1 MFCPVCRADYPS
13 DWKRCPKDEAVLL
26 RSQTIG
32 KYRVEGLLGVGGMGA
47 VYRAI
52 NPDTK
57 ANVAIKV
64 MNAALENSD
73 AARARF
79 VREAAAVGALRTAH
93 VASIY
98 DFGSEA
104 DGAMYLV
111 MEFLQGHGLRSEI
124 ASGEHTIPLPRFA
137 MILDGALRGL
147 SAAHRAGIVHRDL
160 KPENIFI
167 ATNDDGEIPK
177 LLDFGIARVKSR
189 DSDLTHSGA
198 IMGTP
203 GYMAPEQVGGA
214 RGSIGPWTDIYAM
227 GVIGYEMLTGI
238 SPFAGDTMNEVLM
251 KIIDRRFTPLPEA
264 RPGLPAALYALI
276 DQCLLSDPSQRPADA
291 DAMRER
297 LREIGLLTTS
307 SMQVPAFVPKRNLA
321 MGNSAT
327 VDADAAGTAPT
338 VTPHIP
344 TPHTVAPR
352 AVPAPVEPTI
362 AVHQRPAALV
372 SGAQA
377 AASAGAPA
385 ALGKLTPALAKRRM
399 PLVLGASVVAVAA
412 VAGFVWWPRQPATA
426 VIAAPTTDR
435 VVVDAPAPVPT
446 PDAPT
451 IIDAAVTKTLPAELA
466 ALPADDTRRNWLV
479 FMPGEYQ
486 VGQSSHPSNKAV
498 PYLPSATVVVQGFAM
513 MPTEMSR
520 QMMRDAKI
528 VDDPGFAALPFA
540 SDAADA
546 PMRGLTANQAQAAC
560 TSLNGRLPTEI
571 EWDIAARTTPNDPAR
586 AILLNQPAAAAKDC
600 SAQGLC
606 NMLGSLSEWTSTAW
620 PGAAQARVV
629 RGASF
634 AVGPKAGWHASI
646 HARVKVMA
654 NASDPEVGFRCVIPL
669 SGGRT

>member
-1 MFCPVCRADYPS
+1 
-13 DWKRCPKDEAVLL
+13 
-26 RSQTIG
+26 
-32 KYRVEGLLGVGGMGA
+32 MGA

-57 ANVAIKV
+57 ASVAIKV

-104 DGAMYLV
+104 DGAMFLV

-124 ASGEHTIPLPRFA
+124 ARGEHAIPLPRFA

-167 ATNDDGEIPK
+167 ATNDDGEVPK

-203 GYMAPEQVGGA
+203 GYMAPEQVGGD
-214 RGSIGPWTDIYAM
+214 RGSIGAWTDVYAM

-251 KIIDRRFTPLPEA
+251 KIIDRRFTPLTDA
-264 RPGLPAALYALI
+264 RPGLPSALYALI

-297 LREIGLLTTS
+297 LRDIGLLKTG
-307 SMQVPAFVPKRNLA
+307 SMQVSAFVPAFVGKGNAA
-321 MGNSAT
+321 MGISAT
-327 VDADAAGTAPT
+327 LDADAAGTAPT

-344 TPHTVAPR
+344 TPNVQAPR
-352 AVPAPVEPTI
+352 ALPAPVGPTI
-362 AVHQRPAALV
+362 PVNPAAANGPRPPV
-372 SGAQA
+372 ADSSASAAQTASTKRRWPLFVGVGVTA
-377 AASAGAPA
+377 AATVAGVVLWPRHQGTAVRDAATVSRVVGDAAPA
-385 ALGKLTPALAKRRM
+385 QLDSLAM
-399 PLVLGASVVAVAA
+399 
-412 VAGFVWWPRQPATA
+412 Q
-426 VIAAPTTDR
+426 
-435 VVVDAPAPVPT
+435 
-446 PDAPT
+446 
-451 IIDAAVTKTLPAELA
+451 DAAATSNRLPKELA
-466 ALPADDTRRNWLV
+466 ALPADDVRRSWLM
-479 FMPGEYQ
+479 FAAGEYQ
-486 VGQSSHPSNKAV
+486 VGETKQAANKAGAF
-498 PYLPSATVVVQGFAM
+498 LPSATVVVQGFAI
-513 MPTEMSR
+513 MPREMSR
-520 QMMRDAKI
+520 QLMRDAKI
-528 VDDPGFAALPFA
+528 VDDAGFAALPY
-540 SDAADA
+540 STDDTAA
-546 PMRGLTANQAQAAC
+546 PLRGLNALQAEAAC
-560 TSLNGRLPTEI
+560 QALGGRLPTEI
-571 EWDIAARTTPNDPAR
+571 EWDIAARTTPDDPTR
-586 AILLNQPAAAAKDC
+586 AILLNQPAAGANDC

-606 NMLGSLSEWTSTAW
+606 NMLGSLSEWTSTPW

-634 AVGPKAGWHASI
+634 AVGPTAGWHASI

-654 NASDPEVGFRCVIPL
+654 NAADPEVGFRCVLAL
-669 SGGRT
+669 SGDGT

>member
-111 MEFLQGHGLRSEI
+111 MEFLQGHGLRTEI
-124 ASGEHTIPLPRFA
+124 ATGEHAIPLPRFA

-167 ATNDDGEIPK
+167 ATNDDGEVPK

-203 GYMAPEQVGGA
+203 GYMAPEQVGGD
-214 RGSIGPWTDIYAM
+214 RGSIGTWTDIYAM

-251 KIIDRRFTPLPEA
+251 KIVDRRFTPLPQA
-264 RPGLPAALYALI
+264 RPGLPSPLYDLI
-276 DQCLLSDPSQRPADA
+276 DACLLSNPTQRPADA

-297 LREIGLLTTS
+297 LRQIGLVTTS
-307 SMQVPAFVPKRNLA
+307 SMQVPAFVPAFVATKANA
-321 MGNSAT
+321 AFGISAT
-327 VDADAAGTAPT
+327 LDADAAGTAPT
-338 VTPHIP
+338 VTPHVP
-344 TPHTVAPR
+344 TPASVAR

-362 AVHQRPAALV
+362 PVQQPH
-372 SGAQA
+372 A
-377 AASAGAPA
+377 AAGLGPA
-385 ALGKLTPALAKRRM
+385 RPPGLAKRRM
-399 PLVLGASVVAVAA
+399 PLVVGVGIVAVGAT
-412 VAGFVWWPRQPATA
+412 AGFVLWPRKTATA
-426 VIAAPTTDR
+426 I
-435 VVVDAPAPVPT
+435 VDAPKIGQVVFDASLPR
-446 PDAPT
+446 PDGPAT
-451 IIDAAVTKTLPAELA
+451 IDAANAATTQSLPAELA
-466 ALPADDTRRNWLV
+466 AFPATDNRRTWLAFV
-479 FMPGEYQ
+479 RGEYP
-486 VGQSSHPSNKAV
+486 VGEKSQASNKAV
-498 PYLPSATVVVQGFAM
+498 PFLPHATVNVEGFAI

-520 QMMRDAKI
+520 HMMLDAKI
-528 VDDPGFAALPFA
+528 VDDAGFAALPYP
-540 SDAADA
+540 DDPADG
-546 PMRGLTANQAQAAC
+546 PLRGLTANQAEAAC
-560 TSLNGRLPTEI
+560 KTLGGRLPTEI
-571 EWDIAARTTPNDPAR
+571 EWDIAARTTPNDATR
-586 AILLNQPAAAAKDC
+586 AILLNQPATDAKDC
-600 SAQGLC
+600 SAKGLC

-620 PGAAQARVV
+620 SGAAQARVV

-634 AVGPKAGWHASI
+634 AVGAKAGWHASI

-654 NASDPEVGFRCVIPL
+654 NATDPEVGFRCVIPL
-669 SGGRT
+669 SGDGT